1 MRSLHPVF
9 CLALP
14 AVAAALSAGAGC
26 GFPDVTF
33 TGEASASSAGGGAAS
48 STASSA
54 SAASSSD
61 AASSGGGEAGSTAS
75 AGGDGG
81 EGGDGGG
88 GGATASSTASAGGD
102 GGATAS
108 SSAGGGATASSSASS
123 SASGSGG
130 GGPVDCDADDDG
142 YRSEAC
148 EGGNDCND
156 DNPLVHPGQPSMFY
170 GTPIATG
177 AGFDYDCSGAE
188 EKEFRAVN
196 CSNILPLCSAA
207 SNVFQADV
215 PCGSRTAFG
224 SCTATCQ
231 FNVLYPDYV
240 RKCH

>member
-14 AVAAALSAGAGC
+14 AVAVALSAGAGC

-33 TGEASASSAGGGAAS
+33 TGEASASSAGGGTAS
-48 STASSA
+48 SSASSA
-54 SAASSSD
+54 STVSSSD

-75 AGGDGG
+75 ASG
-81 EGGDGGG
+81 EGG
-88 GGATASSTASAGGD
+88 GAAGSTATAGGD

-108 SSAGGGATASSSASS
+108 SSASAGGDGGAAASSSASS

-142 YRSEAC
+142 YRSMAC
-148 EGGNDCND
+148 EGGTDCND
-156 DNPLVHPGQPSMFY
+156 DNPLVHPGQPSTFY
-170 GTPIATG
+170 GTPITMG
-177 AGFDYDCSGAE
+177 GGFDYDCSGAE
-188 EKEFRAVN
+188 EREFRAVN
-196 CSNILPLCSAA
+196 CSNILPLCTAA

-215 PCGSRTAFG
+215 PCGSPTAFG
-224 SCTATCQ
+224 TCTATCQ
-231 FNVLYPDYV
+231 FNVLYPNYV

>member
-48 STASSA
+48 SSASSA

-75 AGGDGG
+75 AGGGG
-81 EGGDGGG
+81 EGG
-88 GGATASSTASAGGD
+88 AAASSSASTGGD
-102 GGATAS
+102 GGAA
-108 SSAGGGATASSSASS
+108 ASSSASS

-142 YRSEAC
+142 YRSKAC

-156 DNPLVHPGQPSMFY
+156 DNPLVHPGQASTFY
-170 GTPIATG
+170 GTPISPG
-177 AGFDYDCSGAE
+177 GGFDYNCSGAE
-188 EKEFRAVN
+188 EREFPAVT

-215 PCGSRTAFG
+215 DCGSRTSFG

-231 FNVLYPDYV
+231 FIVLYPEYV